1 MTIRAIIWDLGGVI
15 LRTENRAPR
24 TQLAERLGL
33 TYEELDR
40 LVFESQSSK
49 LATIGSIDEAS
60 HWETVCKTLGL
71 PPEEIP
77 ALREGFFGG
86 DRIDT
91 SLLTAINMLR
101 PRFRIGLLSNAW
113 SELRKYIEDD
123 WHIADVFDDM
133 IISAEVGLAK
143 PDSRI
148 YQLAVDRLGVAA
160 DQAVFVDD
168 VLKNVEGARLAG
180 LASIQFQDPSQVEA
194 ELERLLEAKWA
205 PN

>member
-24 TQLAERLGL
+24 TQLAERLGM
-33 TYEELDR
+33 TYEDLDR

-49 LATIGSIDEAS
+49 LATIGSIDENR
-60 HWETVCKTLGL
+60 HWEIVCKTLNL
-71 PPEEIP
+71 LPEEIP
-77 ALREGFFGG
+77 ALREGFFEG

-91 SLLTAINMLR
+91 SLLEAINSLR

-113 SELRKYIEDD
+113 SELRKYIEDE

-143 PDSRI
+143 PDPRI
-148 YQLAVDRLGVAA
+148 YQLAVDRLGVPAE
-160 DQAVFVDD
+160 QTVFIDD
-168 VLKNVEGARLAG
+168 VLRNVEGARLAG
-180 LASIQFQDPSQVEA
+180 LASIQFQNPSQVQA
-194 ELERLLEAKWA
+194 EIMRLLEAK
-205 PN
+205 